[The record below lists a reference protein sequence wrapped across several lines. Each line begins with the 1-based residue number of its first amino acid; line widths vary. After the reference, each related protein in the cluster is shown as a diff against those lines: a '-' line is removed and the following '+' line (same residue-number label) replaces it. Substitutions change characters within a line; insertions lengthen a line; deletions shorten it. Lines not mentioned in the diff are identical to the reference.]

1 MKLFLDFLPIVVF
14 FVVFKLQ
21 GIFAATA
28 VAIATTVVLIGWQWW
43 RKRHVDVMQ
52 WVSLGIIVVFGGAT
66 LLFHN
71 ETFIKWK
78 PTALYWAM
86 GASLLLSQ
94 WVWRKNLLKVLLG
107 EQIDMPLAV
116 WARLSLLW
124 VVFFAVMGVLNLYVA
139 YHYSTD
145 TWVNFK
151 LFGTLGLTIAF
162 VVGQSLYLARHM
174 KAEDS
179 A

>member
-1 MKLFLDFLPIVVF
+1 IVVF

-124 VVFFAVMGVLNLYVA
+124 VVFFAAMGVLNLYVA

-174 KAEDS
+174 KTEDS